1 MISQMFLFVITSM
14 SVSRITRALC
24 KSITVYDAGFTMKAV
39 IPKFKLTVR
48 PIYMMFDDNSFKQM
62 CVCLLTLF

>member
-1 MISQMFLFVITSM
+1 
-14 SVSRITRALC
+14 
-24 KSITVYDAGFTMKAV
+24 MKAV